1 MRIADELPSLMQAY
15 LEWLAIHKRLS
26 DKTCENYARDL
37 TLLCRLAAQVQVT
50 EPQRLAAYQIK
61 HFVMQL
67 HGQGHGPKSLARYL
81 SCWRTWFEW
90 LVKYHELPANP
101 VEGVRAP
108 KAPKNLPK
116 ALSVDDAVNLANH
129 AARGDT
135 AILKRDHAIIELLYS
150 SGLRVSEI
158 AGLDV
163 SPPTATSENDQGT
176 GWVDW
181 SESEVHVLGKG
192 SKPRIAPV
200 GAPAMAALNAWQQ
213 ARAAMPKSA
222 LTHALFINTQGKR
235 LSVRSIQL
243 RLAHH
248 AKVLGLPV
256 RVHPHMLRH
265 SFATHILQSSGDLRA
280 VQELL
285 GHSSL
290 SATQVYTGLDF
301 QHLASVYDAA
311 HPRAKKQ
318 TKD

>member
-1 MRIADELPSLMQAY
+1 MQAY
-15 LEWLAIHKRLS
+15 LEWLVIHKRLS

-37 TLLCRLAAQVQVT
+37 TLLCRLATQVQVN
-50 EPQRLAAYQIK
+50 EPQDLAAYQIK

-67 HGQGHGPKSLARYL
+67 HGQGHGAKSLARYL
-81 SCWRTWFEW
+81 SSWRTWFEW
-90 LVKYHELPANP
+90 LVKYHELAVNP

-108 KAPKNLPK
+108 KAPKSLPK
-116 ALSVDDAVNLANH
+116 ALSVDDAVNLVSH
-129 AARGDT
+129 AATGDA

-158 AGLDV
+158 AGLDM
-163 SPPTATSENDQGT
+163 SPPATATAQGQGT
-176 GWVDW
+176 GWLDW
-181 SESEVHVLGKG
+181 AESEVHVLGKG
-192 SKPRIAPV
+192 SKPRIVPV
-200 GAPAMAALNAWQQ
+200 GAPAMAALRVWHD
-213 ARAAMPKSA
+213 ARTTMLKSA
-222 LTHALFINTQGKR
+222 LHNALFISTKGTR

-318 TKD
+318 TKS